1 MLTIYTKDQCFY
13 CKNLKKNLD
22 KWGMSYQEVNIS
34 NSATAMEWFKNAGHT
49 TVPQLYFDK
58 VDVQCGESTIL
69 TKQTLE
75 ARIGQVLWPSVDG
88 GVE

>member
-34 NSATAMEWFKNAGHT
+34 NSETAMEWFKNAGHK
-49 TVPQLYFDK
+49 TVPQLYYDK
-58 VDVQCGESTIL
+58 TDVQRGESTAL
-69 TKQTLE
+69 TKQKLE
-75 ARIGQVLWPSVDG
+75 ERIERIMWPSIDSG
-88 GVE
+88 IE

>member
-34 NSATAMEWFKNAGHT
+34 NSEDAMKWFKSAGHT
-49 TVPQLYFDK
+49 TVPQLYFDG
-58 VDVQCGESTIL
+58 VDVQRGESTAL
-69 TKQTLE
+69 TRQDLE
-75 ARIGQVLWPSVDG
+75 MRIERVQWPSIDSG
-88 GVE
+88 IE

>member
-34 NSATAMEWFKNAGHT
+34 NSEKAMKWFRSAGHT
-49 TVPQLYFDK
+49 TVPQLYFDS
-58 VDVQCGESTIL
+58 VDVQRGHSTGL
-69 TKQTLE
+69 TRQDLE
-75 ARIGQVLWPSVDG
+75 MRIERVQWPSIDSG
-88 GVE
+88 IE

>member
-34 NSATAMEWFKNAGHT
+34 NSETAMEWFKSAGHK

-58 VDVQCGESTIL
+58 VDVQRGESTAL
-69 TKQTLE
+69 TKQKLE
-75 ARIGQVLWPSVDG
+75 ERIERVMWPSIDG
-88 GVE
+88 GIE

>member
-34 NSATAMEWFKNAGHT
+34 NREDMMKWFKSAGHT
-49 TVPQLYFDK
+49 TVPQLYFDG
-58 VDVQCGESTIL
+58 VDVQRGESTAL
-69 TKQTLE
+69 TRQDLE
-75 ARIGQVLWPSVDG
+75 MRIERVQWPSIDSG
-88 GVE
+88 IE